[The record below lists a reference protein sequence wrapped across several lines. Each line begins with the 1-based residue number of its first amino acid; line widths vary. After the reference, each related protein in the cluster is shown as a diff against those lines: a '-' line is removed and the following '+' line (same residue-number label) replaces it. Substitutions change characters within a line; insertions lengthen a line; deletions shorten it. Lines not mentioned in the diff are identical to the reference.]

1 MPNQPQPL
9 GEYVR
14 EIVTGPESPLYLVTK
29 AADPNE
35 NVAHLQEMTTA
46 CGPII
51 SGHSNVEII
60 TLCGG
65 SHRLDPDAA
74 TYIDGVI
81 ASTCLNCGERFEIRW
96 LPGGTGALELRFVAE
111 RILGYLD
118 AGSDPPPAL
127 VQQLL
132 DAHAH
137 VIADRELIEDS
148 LALYQTLRRVL
159 ER

>member
-1 MPNQPQPL
+1 MPNQLQPL
-9 GEYVR
+9 GEHPQ
-14 EIVTGPESPLYLVTK
+14 PEPRPFRLLTVN
-29 AADPNE
+29 AADPHPSLE
-35 NVAHLQEMTTA
+35 GMTTA
-46 CGPII
+46 CGPVMPAG
-51 SGHSNVEII
+51 SDMVI
-60 TLCGG
+60 TPLCGG
-65 SHRLDPDAA
+65 SHHLDPEAA

-81 ASTCLNCGERFEIRW
+81 ASTCLTCGERFEIRW

-118 AGSDPPPAL
+118 AGEDPPPAL
-127 VQQLL
+127 VQHLL

-137 VIADRELIEDS
+137 VVADRELIEDS

>member
-29 AADPNE
+29 AKATDADIE
-35 NVAHLQEMTTA
+35 HLQGMTTA
-46 CGPII
+46 CGPVLTE
-51 SGHSNVEII
+51 HVNVEVI

-74 TYIDGVI
+74 AYIDGVI
-81 ASTCLNCGERFEIRW
+81 ASTCLTCGERFEIRW

-118 AGSDPPPAL
+118 AGGDPPPSL

-137 VIADRELIEDS
+137 VVADRELIEDS